1 MGRPEK
7 ITSALLDASS
17 LLGVVMGEE
26 TFACLKPLLAAVDRE
41 EIRLVDPGRAD
52 GAHRRIDRHL
62 TGGDLTATV
71 AIGHDPH
78 PVGGALHRRR
88 DARGAAERR
97 VPRPAPWAVGLHPQ
111 GGVMFLVTGLALLIG
126 LGTATWLVIQ
136 VSRPKVSGPFDPFAA
151 AFIALLLALYIVGL
165 ITCLPG
171 VIA

>member
-17 LLGVVMGEE
+17 LLGVVTGEE

-78 PVGGALHRRR
+78 PDEV
-88 DARGAAERR
+88 RGIAAEMREGRLSDESHARLRGLSVYIRR
-97 VPRPAPWAVGLHPQ
+97 
-111 GGVMFLVTGLALLIG
+111 
-126 LGTATWLVIQ
+126 
-136 VSRPKVSGPFDPFAA
+136 AA
-151 AFIALLLALYIVGL
+151 
-165 ITCLPG
+165 
-171 VIA
+171 